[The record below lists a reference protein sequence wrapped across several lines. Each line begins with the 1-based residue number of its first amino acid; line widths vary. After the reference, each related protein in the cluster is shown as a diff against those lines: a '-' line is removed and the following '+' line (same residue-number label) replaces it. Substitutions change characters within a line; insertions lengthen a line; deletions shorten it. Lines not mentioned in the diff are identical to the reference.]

1 MSSKLSDVLHIL
13 LHMAEAPVPVTSE
26 MLAKALGTNA
36 VVVRRTMAGLREK
49 GFVRSEKGHGG
60 GWRLS
65 CDLNTVTLL
74 DIYKAVESPTL
85 LAVMNRNNDSK
96 CQIEAAVNTVT
107 EKAFDEA
114 EAALLQKF
122 QGITLAALQKLVRK
136 NLGKHSLRV

>member
-1 MSSKLSDVLHIL
+1 
-13 LHMAEAPVPVTSE
+13 MAEAPVPVTSE